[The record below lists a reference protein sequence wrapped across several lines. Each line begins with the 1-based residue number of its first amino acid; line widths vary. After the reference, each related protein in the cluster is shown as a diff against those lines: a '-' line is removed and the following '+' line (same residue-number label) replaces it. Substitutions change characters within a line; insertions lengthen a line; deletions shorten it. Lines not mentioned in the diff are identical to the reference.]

1 MTHSGNRIP
10 FALLLLGASI
20 LGGSVQASDVSGAGD
35 YNNPYGMNAG
45 QENAPIDPSL
55 RDANGNLSLVNG
67 VFTSSNM
74 GSGSM
79 QQMGSMGAVG
89 TGSSFNSG
97 VGFGGGGVSASAQAV
112 GNSLNVV
119 TVGTGNTVIVNSHQT
134 NNGDQTA
141 NVDVNGN

>member
-1 MTHSGNRIP
+1 MTHSGNR
-10 FALLLLGASI
+10 FAALVLGTALLGGTAYAGDLG
-20 LGGSVQASDVSGAGD
+20 GAGD
-35 YNNPYGMNAG
+35 YNNPYGMSAG

-55 RDANGNLSLVNG
+55 RDANGNLSVVNG

-79 QQMGSMGAVG
+79 QQMSSMGAVG

-97 VGFGGGGVSASAQAV
+97 VGFGGGGVSASAQAI

-134 NNGDQTA
+134 NNGDQNA
-141 NVDVNGN
+141 DVDVNGN

>member
-1 MTHSGNRIP
+1 MTHSGNR
-10 FALLLLGASI
+10 FAALLLGAAV
-20 LGGSVQASDVSGAGD
+20 LGGTAYAGDLGGAGD

-55 RDANGNLSLVNG
+55 RDANGNLSVVNG

-79 QQMGSMGAVG
+79 QQMSSMGAVG

-97 VGFGGGGVSASAQAV
+97 VGFGGGGVSASAQAI

-134 NNGDQTA
+134 NNGDQNA
-141 NVDVNGN
+141 DVDVNGN